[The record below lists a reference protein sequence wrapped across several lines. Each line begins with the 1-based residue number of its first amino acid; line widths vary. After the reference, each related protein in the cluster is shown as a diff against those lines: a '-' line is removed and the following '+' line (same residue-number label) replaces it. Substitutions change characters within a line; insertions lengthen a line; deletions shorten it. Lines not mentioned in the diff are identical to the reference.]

1 MKLSTDDYRR
11 LNTLLS
17 YDKPVQRI
25 VEYLTAVSDEQSTKH
40 DQARIDSRVEL
51 LNKSYKNYFDG
62 YYKSFIHDKAH
73 REDCIIEAYAAT
85 LKALRKGVEYDVA
98 LLEGHNAGGL
108 YYTELKKAAREVANN
123 VFIGGDTYGED
134 QEVY

>member
-1 MKLSTDDYRR
+1 MKLTADDYRR

-25 VEYLTAVSDEQSTKH
+25 VEYLSATSEEQSTKH
-40 DQARIDSRVEL
+40 KQDRLDSRVDL
-51 LNKSYKNYFDG
+51 LNKSHKNYFDG
-62 YYKSFIHDKAH
+62 YFKRFIYSLAERD
-73 REDCIIEAYAAT
+73 ECILEAYTAA
-85 LKALRKGVEYDVA
+85 LKALRKGKEYDEA

-123 VFIGGDTYGED
+123 VFISDGTYGED
-134 QEVY
+134 